1 MPSMGGE
8 FEGRKVILLIVR
20 ILVHAFKKMTE
31 SEAARWLSTSKSKI
45 ATKAGDLSLIPSTN
59 MVERE
64 N

>member
-31 SEAARWLSTSKSKI
+31 SEAARWLSTSKNKI
-45 ATKAGDLSLIPSTN
+45 AKKGW
-59 MVERE
+59 
-64 N
+64 